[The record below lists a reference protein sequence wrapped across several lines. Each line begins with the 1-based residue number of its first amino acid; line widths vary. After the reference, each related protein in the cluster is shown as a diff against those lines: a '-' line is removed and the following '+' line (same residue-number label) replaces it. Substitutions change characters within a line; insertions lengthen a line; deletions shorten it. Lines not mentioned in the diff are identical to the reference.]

1 MSTSSTSLQS
11 IIHDAER
18 LSNRL
23 KDHQALADRILAEA
37 EGVNNQLE
45 AMRQVNNRS
54 HQIKI
59 NKSNKKTNDKSVIIN
74 SCFSDF
80 SKKKKIV

>member
-18 LSNRL
+18 LASRL

-45 AMRQVNNRS
+45 AMRQVNCLA
-54 HQIKI
+54 K
-59 NKSNKKTNDKSVIIN
+59 
-74 SCFSDF
+74 
-80 SKKKKIV
+80 